1 MININFHFPTC
12 KQKILFHGQIWCYS
26 QIVQWKNRLLLQI
39 FNVIYMGNLGVFTSC
54 SMDIWQTI
62 EVGWKVSRLIIPH
75 FYTLLYLYFYT
86 LYNIFIIQIIY
97 ISLLQYMLMCF
108 EGNLCCLLFRRLSN
122 FQGLSKFQGHLPGI
136 AVKGPKHLF
145 ICIQYSHVTM

>member
-12 KQKILFHGQIWCYS
+12 KMLILFHGKFGVIH
-26 QIVQWKNRLLLQI
+26 KLFNGNNRLLLQI

-86 LYNIFIIQIIY
+86 LYNIFSIQI
-97 ISLLQYMLMCF
+97 L
-108 EGNLCCLLFRRLSN
+108 
-122 FQGLSKFQGHLPGI
+122 
-136 AVKGPKHLF
+136 
-145 ICIQYSHVTM
+145 